1 MKKAKVV
8 ITTKSGK
15 EKNVEVWIDD
25 ETLRLLDECGD
36 ERVKDLYLREEYRA
50 QLIERRETRRH
61 QSLEKS
67 IENGH
72 EIQDD
77 GSNIVEFLET
87 KEEITQLYKVLKILT
102 EKQLYEFVRIFV
114 GSYADL
120 FRLAVKF
127 LLQHL
132 HGKDGGVHEPDIVS
146 VNNER
151 NTVALADAER
161 FAHIGGNCN
170 LTFCHYFG
178 AVNKSSRVLHD
189 FISVAGIVGNI
200 LHLYYTQKR
209 GKSQKQKEK

>member
-25 ETLRLLDECGD
+25 ETLRLLGECGD
-36 ERVKDLYLREEYRA
+36 ERVKELYLREEYRA

-102 EKQLYEFVRIFV
+102 EKQLYVLKLHVLERKT
-114 GSYADL
+114 
-120 FRLAVKF
+120 FREISEEMGLNLYTVYEHYTAAKKKLKKF
-127 LLQHL
+127 F
-132 HGKDGGVHEPDIVS
+132 S
-146 VNNER
+146 
-151 NTVALADAER
+151 
-161 FAHIGGNCN
+161 
-170 LTFCHYFG
+170 
-178 AVNKSSRVLHD
+178 
-189 FISVAGIVGNI
+189 
-200 LHLYYTQKR
+200 
-209 GKSQKQKEK
+209 

>member
-102 EKQLYEFVRIFV
+102 EKQLYVLKLHVLERKTFREISEEMGLNLYTVYEHYTAAKKKVKKIF
-114 GSYADL
+114 
-120 FRLAVKF
+120 
-127 LLQHL
+127 
-132 HGKDGGVHEPDIVS
+132 
-146 VNNER
+146 
-151 NTVALADAER
+151 
-161 FAHIGGNCN
+161 
-170 LTFCHYFG
+170 
-178 AVNKSSRVLHD
+178 
-189 FISVAGIVGNI
+189 
-200 LHLYYTQKR
+200 
-209 GKSQKQKEK
+209 